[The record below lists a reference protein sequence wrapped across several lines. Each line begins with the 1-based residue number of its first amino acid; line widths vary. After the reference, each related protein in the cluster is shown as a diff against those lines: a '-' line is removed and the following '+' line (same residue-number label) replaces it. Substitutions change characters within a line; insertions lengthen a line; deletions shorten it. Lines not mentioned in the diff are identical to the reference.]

1 MTLTTKTT
9 LVGLTAALAV
19 GFGLG
24 GREGAGALAGFLT
37 GAFTAGLALLM
48 QRRLAR
54 TRPELLV
61 ASVMASFLIKAF
73 AMLASTLCVHYVP
86 ALAQAFDAVAFLFG
100 FAGATLLVLGPA
112 TFDTLRTLGSAR
124 KKTVASVG
132 EARPS

>member
-1 MTLTTKTT
+1 VTLTTKTT
-9 LVGLTAALAV
+9 LVGLAAALAV

-24 GREGAGALAGFLT
+24 GREGAGALAGFLS
-37 GAFTAGLALLM
+37 GATTAGLALLL

-73 AMLASTLCVHYVP
+73 AMLASTLCVRYVP
-86 ALAQAFDAVAFLFG
+86 TLANAFDAVAFLFG

-112 TFDTLRTLGSAR
+112 TFDMLRTLDSGR
-124 KKTVASVG
+124 KNTVPSVG

>member
-9 LVGLTAALAV
+9 LIGLAAALAV
-19 GFGLG
+19 AFGLG

-37 GAFTAGLALLM
+37 GASISGLALLL

-61 ASVMASFLIKAF
+61 PSVMASFLIKAF
-73 AMLASTLCVHYVP
+73 AMLASTLCVNYVP
-86 ALAQAFDAVAFLFG
+86 ALRDAFDAVAFLFG

-112 TFDTLRTLGSAR
+112 TFDTLRSLDSGR
-124 KKTVASVG
+124 KNTVSSVG